1 MELSKRFSEILESL
15 FFEFGFSSETP
26 RQYLVAYS
34 GGLDSHVL
42 LHLCAQDLPHSVR
55 AVYIHHGLQDEADQW
70 SEHCEKICQSLQ
82 VPFKT
87 IHVDARK
94 CSGESPEE
102 TARKARYAAL
112 KSELQSGDC
121 LLTAHHQDDQSETVL
136 LQLFRGA
143 GVAGLAAMPKIH
155 QFNQRF
161 HARPLLGFSRQEI
174 VDYANQNGLEW
185 VEDPSNFNT
194 DFDRNL
200 LRHDIVPVVKK
211 RWPRLGESLSKM
223 AIQQQDALEII
234 EAMAAIDLASIVT
247 QQVHVIDV
255 AGLAKLSQARQLNV
269 LRSWIH
275 QCAYDAPTANILHQ
289 VVQTMLPAMEDACP
303 EVCWGESEIRRYQGR
318 LYCLKRVEHD
328 ALESFDW
335 NPKEKLYLKKLGVEL
350 RAERGAGKGLKSE
363 LLHKNLKIKFRQG
376 GEKIQPVGRKY
387 THSLKKL
394 MQEAEIPPWQRS
406 RIPLIYYGD
415 KLIGV
420 SDYWLAEDFTVSN
433 NDAWLPTVK

>member
-15 FFEFGFSSETP
+15 FFESDFSSEAP

-42 LHLCAQDLPHSVR
+42 LHLCAQYFPRSVR
-55 AVYIHHGLQDEADQW
+55 AVYIHHGLQNEADQW
-70 SEHCEKICQSLQ
+70 SEHCANICNILQ

-94 CSGESPEE
+94 RTGESPEE

-112 KSELQSGDC
+112 KSELQAGDC

-155 QFNQRF
+155 QFNQMF
-161 HARPLLGFSRQEI
+161 HARPLLDFSRQEI
-174 VDYANQNGLEW
+174 VDYANDNNLEW
-185 VEDPSNFNT
+185 VEDPSNINT

-200 LRHDIVPVVKK
+200 LRHDIIPVIKK
-211 RWPRLGESLSKM
+211 RWPKLGDSLSKM

-234 EAMAAIDLASIVT
+234 ETMAAIDLASIVT
-247 QQVHVIDV
+247 QQAHIIDV

-289 VVQTMLPAMEDACP
+289 VIQTVLPAMEDACP
-303 EVCWGESEIRRYQGR
+303 EVCWGESEIRRYQGK

-328 ALESFDW
+328 ASGIFDW
-335 NPKEKLYLKKLGVEL
+335 NPKEKLVIENLDIELLAEQGVP
-350 RAERGAGKGLKSE
+350 KGLKPE
-363 LLHKNLKIKFRQG
+363 LLYKNLKIKFRQG
-376 GEKIQPVGRKY
+376 GEKIRPVGRKN
-387 THSLKKL
+387 THSLKNL
-394 MQEAEIPPWQRS
+394 MQEAGVPPWQRS
-406 RIPLIYYGD
+406 RIPLIYLD
-415 KLIGV
+415 DELICV
-420 SDYWLAEDFTVSN
+420 SGYWFAEGFTS
-433 NDAWLPTVK
+433 DSGAWLPVTK